1 MHNFDF
7 HNPTRVLF
15 GQGQI
20 ATLSTLVPEG
30 ARVLML
36 YGGGSIR
43 ANGVYDEVKSALA
56 AHTVLEFGGIEPNP
70 TYETLMR
77 AVELVRAERIDF
89 LLAVGGGSV
98 IDGTKFIAAGSLLE
112 EDPWTAI
119 FEQRAASVQ
128 SALPFGAVLT
138 LPATGS
144 EMNSA
149 AVVTRKATQEK
160 RAFASRHVFPRFAV
174 LDPTKTYT
182 LPTRQVGN
190 GVVDAFVHV
199 MEQYLTTPV
208 DAKVQDRFAEGLLL
222 TLIEDGPRALGE
234 PENYDVRA
242 NLMWTATLALN
253 GLIGVGVPQDW
264 STHMIGHELTALY
277 DLDHAQTLA
286 VVLPAMLRVRRI
298 LQQLGARVG
307 PHRGRRGRTH
317 RRGDRAHRSLLQQ
330 RRRADQAVRLWPGQ
344 AACRARAGRT
354 GSAPPGQARRGPRR
368 DARGQPQGARAGGI
382 SSGLLTHPPRP
393 GRTWYTR
400 AFARGPGTDVPGETY
415 PSYLIWIMPAKESA
429 TQFPSL
435 FALPPRWLR
444 LF

>member
-182 LPTRQVGN
+182 LPARQVGN
-190 GVVDAFVHV
+190 GVVDAFIHV
-199 MEQYLTTPV
+199 MEQYLTHPV

-234 PENYDVRA
+234 PQNYDVRA

-286 VVLPAMLRVRRI
+286 VVLPAMLRVRREAKRAKL
-298 LQQLGARVG
+298 LQYAARVWDLTEG
-307 PHRGRRGRTH
+307 DEDARIDAAIERTEAFFNSVGVPTRLSGYGLGKEH
-317 RRGDRAHRSLLQQ
+317 VEPVLAALEAHRLVKLGEDRGVTLEVSRKVLEL
-330 RRRADQAVRLWPGQ
+330 AV
-344 AACRARAGRT
+344 
-354 GSAPPGQARRGPRR
+354 
-368 DARGQPQGARAGGI
+368 
-382 SSGLLTHPPRP
+382 
-393 GRTWYTR
+393 
-400 AFARGPGTDVPGETY
+400 
-415 PSYLIWIMPAKESA
+415 
-429 TQFPSL
+429 
-435 FALPPRWLR
+435 
-444 LF
+444 